1 MREKKL
7 IINNLLKSEKKK
19 GFVNKKNINK
29 KKNII
34 FHYFSHIKKKNEFQQ
49 HGCLRKLIK
58 DKSILVTR

>member
-29 KKNII
+29 KKHII
-34 FHYFSHIKKKNEFQQ
+34 FHYLSLIKKKNEF
-49 HGCLRKLIK
+49 
-58 DKSILVTR
+58 